1 MAATN
6 MIAAVSLMTDA
17 ATLLQYFASR
27 FADASAT
34 IHLAQSQGRDLT
46 DDELMALEEVYE
58 TAQNRLKAMIKSKG

>member
-1 MAATN
+1 MGATN

>member
-27 FADASAT
+27 FADVSAT